1 MYKLI
6 KRIIDFVASVA
17 GLILLSPLFLIVM
30 LLLKLS
36 KEGEMFYLQER
47 VGYKTNPFKI
57 WKFATMVKN
66 SPNMLTGSLT
76 MRNDP
81 RVTPVGRYLR
91 KSKLNELPQLIN
103 VVIGNMSLVGPRPQ
117 MEVDFLA
124 YPQDI
129 QNKIYNVK
137 PGITSLGSIIYRDEE
152 SLISEAEDVHLFY
165 KEKIAP
171 HKGAVEIWYQQNSG
185 ILKDLFIIFLT
196 LWVVVFPQSDLI
208 NKVFKGLPKR
218 NF

>member
-1 MYKLI
+1 MYNYV
-6 KRIIDFVASVA
+6 KRLFDLVASLL
-17 GLILLSPLFLIVM
+17 GLLILSPLFIVVM
-30 LLLKLS
+30 ILLKLS
-36 KEGEMFYLQER
+36 KEGEVFYLQER
-47 VGYKTNPFKI
+47 VGYKTEPFKI

-81 RVTPVGRYLR
+81 RVTPIGRFLR

-124 YPQDI
+124 YPENI
-129 QNKIYNVK
+129 QKRIYNVK

-152 SLISEAEDVHLFY
+152 SIISDAEDVHLFY

-171 HKGAVEIWYQQNSG
+171 HKGAVELWYQDHASV
-185 ILKDLFIIFLT
+185 LKDLFIIFLT
-196 LWVVVFPQSDLI
+196 LWVVVFPNSNMIDR
-208 NKVFKGLPKR
+208 VFKGLPKR
-218 NF
+218 DF